1 MKFFGS
7 EMTPPFGNFPEIH
20 SNPGTQASLS
30 SARSS
35 YSDDG
40 LLLAP
45 TGALVV
51 APLPRFHITSL
62 CSSKSLYNL
71 LTLLKIWSIYAHI

>member
-1 MKFFGS
+1 MMIAMIIIGS
-7 EMTPPFGNFPEIH
+7 D
-20 SNPGTQASLS
+20 
-30 SARSS
+30 RSS

-51 APLPRFHITSL
+51 APLPRFHVIADKLGT
-62 CSSKSLYNL
+62 
-71 LTLLKIWSIYAHI
+71 